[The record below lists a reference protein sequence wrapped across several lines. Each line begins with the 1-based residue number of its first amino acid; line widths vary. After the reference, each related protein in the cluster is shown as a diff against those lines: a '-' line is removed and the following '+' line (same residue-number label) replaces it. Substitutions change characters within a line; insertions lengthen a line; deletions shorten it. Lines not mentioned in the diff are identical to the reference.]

1 MNLDYFSV
9 TIILFA
15 LVLTGVWLYLLN
27 THRQKVQIQID
38 ELARQHSL
46 LNTNDEARLLCRAIR
61 RVRPDAHPSI
71 DYVIATDARQSPY
84 LAEWRSQL
92 PRPTDAEIAAAMTS
106 VNADDASGGYAARRR
121 ADYPSVGDQLDAA
134 YKARQGDNREQLE
147 IDRRIAEV
155 KRKFVKPNECL

>member
-1 MNLDYFSV
+1 MNLDSFSGM
-9 TIILFA
+9 IILLA

-27 THRQKVQIQID
+27 RDRQRMQVQIH

-46 LNTNDEARLLCRAIR
+46 FNTSDDARLLCRAIQ
-61 RVRPDAHPSI
+61 RVRPNAHPTL
-71 DYVIATDARQSPY
+71 DYVIATDDKQSAY

-92 PRPTDAEIAAAMTS
+92 PRPTDQEIAASLTS

-121 ADYPSVGDQLDAA
+121 AEYPSVGDQFDAA
-134 YKARQGDNREQLE
+134 YKARQGHPSEQQE

-155 KRKFVKPNECL
+155 KSKYVKPDVCL